1 MIIEKTVIEYLASV
15 MPDVPCYAER
25 QTPDPDS
32 FLIIEKTGSSKT
44 NRIETS
50 TVAVQSFGPTKLSAA
65 ELNER
70 VKENM
75 ENMIERP
82 DISAVY
88 INSDYPF
95 TDTASKRYRYQA
107 VFVITHY

>member
-1 MIIEKTVIEYLASV
+1 MIIEKAVIEYLESV
-15 MPDVPCYAER
+15 MPDVPCFAER
-25 QTPDPDS
+25 QTPDPDT
-32 FLIIEKTGSSKT
+32 FLIVEKTGSHIE

-50 TVAVQSFGPTKLSAA
+50 TVAVQSYGPTKLSAA
-65 ELNER
+65 ELNEL
-70 VKENM
+70 VKTNM
-75 ENMIERP
+75 ENMVVRP

-88 INSDYPF
+88 LNSDYPF